1 MDTFTQDAW
10 KEFADNWPAFLYILC
25 MVGFSIRFLQE
36 RRKETKQ
43 VCEIGR
49 EIQHAFNARFDR
61 IERVMAENQT
71 TGKNEVWL
79 MPSEAGEKVD
89 AAWKV
94 EGRGKLQ

>member
-36 RRKETKQ
+36 RRTETKQ

-49 EIQHAFNARFDR
+49 AMQQAFNARFDR
-61 IERVMAENQT
+61 IERIMADEQT
-71 TGKNEVWL
+71 NVKNEVWR
-79 MPSEAGEKVD
+79 MPSEAGGKVE